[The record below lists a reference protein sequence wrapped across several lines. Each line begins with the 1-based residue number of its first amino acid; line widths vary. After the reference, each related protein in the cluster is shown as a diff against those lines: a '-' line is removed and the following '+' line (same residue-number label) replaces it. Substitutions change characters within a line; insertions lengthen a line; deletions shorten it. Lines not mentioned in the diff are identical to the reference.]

1 MEKRVRCKPC
11 PWISSEI
18 KHSIRDRDNQLHKS
32 RKTNKAEDWSAYR
45 KLHNYVMKLV
55 KQAKLSYNRRLIE
68 ENMHDPKGFWKTI
81 NKIMP
86 GEKREVSVSFI
97 IDDKICMD
105 KKEMAVNFNKFFT
118 STVGRLVQSIILSVI
133 LHSCQIY
140 YHEENIA

>member
-1 MEKRVRCKPC
+1 
-11 PWISSEI
+11 
-18 KHSIRDRDNQLHKS
+18 
-32 RKTNKAEDWSAYR
+32 
-45 KLHNYVMKLV
+45 MKLV

-86 GEKREVSVSFI
+86 GEKREVSLSFI